1 MKVAIIDSGVH
12 PSHPHVGGVAGGIG
26 IVTEDYLDRLG
37 HGTAIAAAIRE
48 KVPEAELYAVK
59 VFDLKLSA
67 SIDAIVRALDWCVE
81 HKMDVINLS
90 LGTANPA
97 HRARFESALASG
109 PLLVSA
115 ADLLPGSLDGVIGVA
130 PDEHC
135 PRELY
140 RYRDGVFYAS
150 PYPRSIPG
158 VPVERNLQGV
168 SFAVANMTGFVACA
182 LEGVPVEEVRARLI
196 SAAVTS

>member
-168 SFAVANMTGFVACA
+168 SFAVANMTGFAARA